1 MNATLLSKNCFITN
15 LKISH
20 STCIISLKVIVK
32 TQFSIPVS
40 AFADPKRQEVL
51 SVVDLGIRIANC

>member
-1 MNATLLSKNCFITN
+1 MPTLLSRNGFITN

-20 STCIISLKVIVK
+20 STCISLKFVVK
-32 TQFSIPVS
+32 TQFSISVS
-40 AFADPKRQEVL
+40 AFADPKWQEVS